1 MAERLGK
8 NGKYGILLYDNLKG
22 YYHIAIF
29 NIRNDAEQIYTA
41 CRKLLNLYN
50 SKSITDMVYYEEQ
63 NTLLNKANAFAEEIY
78 GRDLPQGDIMRN
90 VVYSINENGMVR
102 RVQTDI
108 RLINK
113 KDSIEV

>member
-8 NGKYGILLYDNLKG
+8 DGKYGILLYDNLKG
-22 YYHIAIF
+22 CYHIAIF

-63 NTLLNKANAFAEEIY
+63 NTSYKNCRSRSWIFRKEI
-78 GRDLPQGDIMRN
+78 
-90 VVYSINENGMVR
+90 
-102 RVQTDI
+102 
-108 RLINK
+108 K
-113 KDSIEV
+113 